1 MAFSSLAGSDRVR
14 VDITKLN
21 NPRQELPGAPYI
33 CAMCEGEMFPKIG
46 SVIAPHFAHKHK
58 CTSTIGHHP
67 ESPEHESGK
76 TKIAQYLRNRYAKT
90 GEVVDIEVILP
101 LANRR
106 ADIMVT
112 GSNGQWRTAH
122 EVQLSP
128 ITPAE
133 LEERTTDYAKEGV
146 EIVWWLGGK
155 ANTDENRNWCL
166 LYSGTC
172 GIIEF
177 STETNNFKI

>member
-90 GEVVDIEVILP
+90 G
-101 LANRR
+101 
-106 ADIMVT
+106 
-112 GSNGQWRTAH
+112 
-122 EVQLSP
+122 
-128 ITPAE
+128 
-133 LEERTTDYAKEGV
+133 K
-146 EIVWWLGGK
+146 WLTLK
-155 ANTDENRNWCL
+155 
-166 LYSGTC
+166 
-172 GIIEF
+172 
-177 STETNNFKI
+177 